1 MDKPTW
7 RDYTTPGVVFDTILL
22 TILIIGL
29 IDLLIHLSALV

>member
-29 IDLLIHLSALV
+29 IFGAAALGA

>member
-7 RDYTTPGVVFDTILL
+7 RDYVTPGVVFDTILL

-29 IDLLIHLSALV
+29 VFGAALLGA

>member
-7 RDYTTPGVVFDTILL
+7 RDYTTPGAVFDTILL

-29 IDLLIHLSALV
+29 IFGAAALGA